1 MIDIGPVPD
10 QKIAA
15 WPGHTTS
22 TIKND
27 GRAARQ
33 KSILADNDGSIVT
46 SFLFIVSPPVSVDC
60 PLHDHRLRFVRFHAN
75 ANRKCKFQTQQLGY
89 VPIGFCYNYLCT
101 HLRYVRVCVAL
112 QDARNMSWKITKVF
126 KTRNLVASSSN
137 LPNSSRF
144 SSETTTDP
152 IGQLLRLHNCQLL
165 DGSPIEFL
173 RVEVPI
179 KFVRA

>member
-1 MIDIGPVPD
+1 MKPTDNAQVNRANFLLRRPNLGTPSHVGLRRPSHNKRAPLPPLPPLPLAALPPCDGSDACPVPD

-112 QDARNMSWKITKVF
+112 
-126 KTRNLVASSSN
+126 
-137 LPNSSRF
+137 
-144 SSETTTDP
+144 
-152 IGQLLRLHNCQLL
+152 
-165 DGSPIEFL
+165 
-173 RVEVPI
+173 
-179 KFVRA
+179 